1 MRWLPCRDKGNQDVA
16 GRAGICNADGGEAQR
31 ADRRGGESRDQT
43 RGSRG
48 GGGSQRLRGN
58 GPLGRRTDARCGRQR
73 ARRGTA
79 RGARRQQERVSAYPW
94 VRGLGPRTGDGSRH
108 DRWLGRPIP
117 SDQENQRTFPSN
129 PALCHAAAGVRRLP
143 SPDSTPSAARCPP
156 LPPAEHEGCLAVWT
170 WLSTP
175 LPTTPDTCA
184 HFRFESERLRTSIIA
199 LLLSRRV
206 LYAHAQ
212 SPTRAA
218 RVQRG
223 LRATLSVRAP
233 ANITPHVQP
242 AVLGPPCLCRH
253 LTRRVADGEGSA
265 LPGPTSSAKINA
277 RMPRDIR
284 WTRLDAFATLCTSFR
299 HVSERLPARP
309 R

>member
-1 MRWLPCRDKGNQDVA
+1 MDVV
-16 GRAGICNADGGEAQR
+16 IDSSSDNAR
-31 ADRRGGESRDQT
+31 HLCSFP
-43 RGSRG
+43 
-48 GGGSQRLRGN
+48 LRK
-58 GPLGRRTDARCGRQR
+58 
-73 ARRGTA
+73 
-79 RGARRQQERVSAYPW
+79 
-94 VRGLGPRTGDGSRH
+94 
-108 DRWLGRPIP
+108 
-117 SDQENQRTFPSN
+117 
-129 PALCHAAAGVRRLP
+129 
-143 SPDSTPSAARCPP
+143 
-156 LPPAEHEGCLAVWT
+156 
-170 WLSTP
+170 
-175 LPTTPDTCA
+175 
-184 HFRFESERLRTSIIA
+184 RTSIIA

-206 LYAHAQ
+206 LYAQ

-299 HVSERLPARP
+299 HVSERPRVRVDRATASPSNPPLPAKQQSEP
-309 R
+309 RWRWQANGRSRVHSSKSESGHSGHHVSRRGRACMPPASPARTVSRRR